1 MIVIIVRLLL
11 EIPVGLPESEMAV
24 GAGHAHDLPVR
35 TVTGATVARAEGRAG
50 YSSPSSTPL
59 RSRSRANRYP
69 FPLGTQ
75 V

>member
-1 MIVIIVRLLL
+1 MMIIIVRLLL
-11 EIPVGLPESEMAV
+11 ESPVGLPASARAG
-24 GAGHAHDLPVR
+24 GADHAHDLPAR
-35 TVTGATVARAEGRAG
+35 TVTSAPVARAEGSAG